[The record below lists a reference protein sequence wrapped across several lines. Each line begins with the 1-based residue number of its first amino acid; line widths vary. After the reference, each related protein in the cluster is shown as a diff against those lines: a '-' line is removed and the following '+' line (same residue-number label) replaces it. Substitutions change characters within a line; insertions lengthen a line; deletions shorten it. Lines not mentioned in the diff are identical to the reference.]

1 MSSKKPQ
8 IRIWQQ
14 ARNIWQAS
22 SSSLSRSY
30 FWSPSWSSLSGS
42 FCNSLCWAF
51 GYVYIPWNLNI
62 KILLLLW
69 ICNMSLFILSCV
81 LCSHFIFKTCTLV
94 FNIFVIKD
102 FTQFDWFIFLAKK
115 ILKEKETLSTILA
128 NFFRLKISSE
138 NWLELY
144 AHAH

>member
-22 SSSLSRSY
+22 SSSL
-30 FWSPSWSSLSGS
+30 WSLHPDLHYQGPSATHSAEHSVVRTYLET
-42 FCNSLCWAF
+42 
-51 GYVYIPWNLNI
+51 VNI

-128 NFFRLKISSE
+128 NFFCLKISSE